1 MVGGQIQQ
9 VWETQSQGLVEK
21 NNDTSEPWGKRW
33 KVQLSKWGPL
43 VVSGYKCIIG
53 DEIFPSYVGI
63 IMIKQ
68 PGCNGKYEFLFF
80 RGSTLFFFWIL
91 PNCWGNKDS
100 DGSFHIMLGFHQVG
114 FELVQATEVTKTGR
128 TCEIDLLNSVV
139 PVLQHV
145 STPEVHSRK
154 RLESSFA
161 RRIKAK
167 ILDTDLWGYVDI
179 QWIF

>member
-1 MVGGQIQQ
+1 
-9 VWETQSQGLVEK
+9 
-21 NNDTSEPWGKRW
+21 
-33 KVQLSKWGPL
+33 
-43 VVSGYKCIIG
+43 
-53 DEIFPSYVGI
+53 
-63 IMIKQ
+63 
-68 PGCNGKYEFLFF
+68 
-80 RGSTLFFFWIL
+80 
-91 PNCWGNKDS
+91 
-100 DGSFHIMLGFHQVG
+100 MLGFHQVG

-139 PVLQHV
+139 PVLHV